1 MTVILWCLIILM
13 FILAFIGL
21 VKPVIPSVLVMWIG
35 FLIYQF
41 GFQDGKLSWIF
52 YISMI
57 VLTLLIFLA
66 DFLMNKYFVGK
77 YGGSKF
83 GEYGAILGV
92 IIGCFVLPPFGIVV
106 IPFILVLVIELI
118 QGYDFKQ
125 AIKVGCA
132 SIVAFL
138 ASTIAQAII
147 MIIMV
152 SWFMLDIFLLN

>member
-13 FILAFIGL
+13 FILAFVGL
-21 VKPVIPSVLVMWIG
+21 VKPVIPSVLVMWVG

-41 GFQDGKLSWIF
+41 GFHNGKLSWIF

-57 VLTLLIFLA
+57 ALTILIFLA
-66 DFLMNKYFVGK
+66 DFLMNKYFVGT

-83 GEYGAILGV
+83 GEYGAIIGV

-118 QGYDFKQ
+118 QGYDIKR

-138 ASTIAQAII
+138 ASTIAQGMI

-152 SWFMLDIFLLN
+152 IWFMLDIFLLN

>member
-57 VLTLLIFLA
+57 VLTLLIF
-66 DFLMNKYFVGK
+66 
-77 YGGSKF
+77 
-83 GEYGAILGV
+83 
-92 IIGCFVLPPFGIVV
+92 
-106 IPFILVLVIELI
+106 
-118 QGYDFKQ
+118 
-125 AIKVGCA
+125 
-132 SIVAFL
+132 
-138 ASTIAQAII
+138 
-147 MIIMV
+147 
-152 SWFMLDIFLLN
+152 